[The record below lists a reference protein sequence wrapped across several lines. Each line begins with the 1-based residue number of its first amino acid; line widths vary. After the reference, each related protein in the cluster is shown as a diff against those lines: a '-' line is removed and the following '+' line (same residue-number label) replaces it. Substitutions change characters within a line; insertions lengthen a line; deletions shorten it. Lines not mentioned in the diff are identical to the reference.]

1 MNGNELDASPSYLSL
16 VYTTDFATRSI
27 HQVERIFR
35 EQEIAEL
42 IREFFKKLSCSCK
55 KYFPVPS

>member
-1 MNGNELDASPSYLSL
+1 MNGNELDASPNYLSL
-16 VYTTDFATRSI
+16 VYTTDFATRSIHQVERIFRTRSI

-42 IREFFKKLSCSCK
+42 IREFFKKR
-55 KYFPVPS
+55 